1 MLANSPW
8 QFSSKMSACEWSKP
22 CRKSSYL
29 IGSWG
34 ILPKAKNNPLQA
46 KTANITYVYL
56 HHCSHCSSPFLV
68 QIKNVTWDMDASISC
83 WKECHFS
90 WARKHEQ
97 DWLHINMLFSKLATL
112 NSDKSRVWVA
122 TFSLGAVREA
132 SCTNQIL
139 AGWTWHWSK
148 QFSYGFF
155 ASWRRGDFSF
165 HAIEN
170 ITSQKISC
178 RVSGKMQFKRILAFG
193 GAASDANNLLVTIC
207 SSPSVLA
214 IHHIHSADSKHIEV
228 PFPSSA
234 IRGCWDSP
242 PRNWS
247 PKVWSC
253 KNPALWVL

>member
-1 MLANSPW
+1 MHGSVVERSATFPGQENMNKIDYIAICFLASL
-8 QFSSKMSACEWSKP
+8 QHSAPTRLCDSQ
-22 CRKSSYL
+22 
-29 IGSWG
+29 GFG
-34 ILPKAKNNPLQA
+34 LP
-46 KTANITYVYL
+46 
-56 HHCSHCSSPFLV
+56 H
-68 QIKNVTWDMDASISC
+68 
-83 WKECHFS
+83 
-90 WARKHEQ
+90 
-97 DWLHINMLFSKLATL
+97 
-112 NSDKSRVWVA
+112 
-122 TFSLGAVREA
+122 FSLGAVREA

-155 ASWRRGDFSF
+155 ASWRQADFSF

-207 SSPSVLA
+207 SCSSPSVLA
-214 IHHIHSADSKHIEV
+214 IHHIHSADSKHIGV
-228 PFPSSA
+228 PFPSSRWDSFQNGEADVQTSSSPA